1 MPSESQTT
9 IKPTK
14 KGVRSLPAP
23 LTFDIEVADAI
34 EAAADSD
41 ACIERVMPDEYRVR
55 LLASDRFSVFRLR
68 NRAWKVH
75 GLETTDARPLLC
87 ALLLHLDLAEVVDE
101 AIEPLMKRQVT
112 DDDRK
117 LFRKPSGH
125 HDNQRSLAAYRAIE
139 AKLVFLGAA
148 Q

>member
-1 MPSESQTT
+1 MPNESQTT

-41 ACIERVMPDEYRVR
+41 ACVERVMPDEYRVR
-55 LLASDRFSVFRLR
+55 LHPSDRFSVFRLR
-68 NRAWKVH
+68 NRAWKIH
-75 GLETTDARPLLC
+75 GLEAPDARPLLC
-87 ALLLHLDLAEVVDE
+87 ALLLHLGLAEAIPD
-101 AIEPLMKRQVT
+101 AIEPLLRRQIT
-112 DDDRK
+112 DEDRK

-125 HDNQRSLAAYRAIE
+125 HDNQRNLAAYQAIE
-139 AKLVFLGAA
+139 AKLKFLGAA